1 MWACLSKQRKIR
13 LKTEGKVDSDR
24 VFKRILV
31 AVDGSESS
39 FRAARVAVRLA
50 KRNEADL
57 LVVSVIQRPAHAFM
71 PTQTMLPPSVDVDGL
86 QEYYKYAK
94 RDAQEWI
101 DKVVPIANALGVK
114 VRENVLK
121 GDTSVVQSLTDYASS
136 QAVDLIVVGRKG
148 SGGFKRLLL
157 GSVSNGVVNHA
168 ASSVLVVR

>member
-1 MWACLSKQRKIR
+1 MSKQRKIR
-13 LKTEGKVDSDR
+13 LRTESQVDSDR

-39 FRAARVAVRLA
+39 FRAARVAARLA

-57 LVVSVIQRPAHAFM
+57 LVVSVIQTPAHPFM
-71 PTQTMLPPSVDVDGL
+71 PTQSMISPGMNVDGL
-86 QEYYKYAK
+86 QEYYKYASK
-94 RDAQEWI
+94 DAQAWI
-101 DKVVPIANALGVK
+101 DKVVPIATALGVN
-114 VRENVLK
+114 VRQSVLK
-121 GDTSVVQSLTDYASS
+121 GATSVVRSLTDYASS

-157 GSVSNGVVNHA
+157 GSVSSGVVNHA

>member
-1 MWACLSKQRKIR
+1 LSKQRRIR
-13 LKTEGKVDSDR
+13 LKGSLVGSDR

-39 FRAARVAVRLA
+39 FRAARVAARLA

-57 LVVSVIQRPAHAFM
+57 LVVSVIQTPTHPFM
-71 PTQTMLPPSVDVDGL
+71 PTQTLTSPGMDIDGL
-86 QEYYKYAK
+86 EGYYKYAT
-94 RDAQEWI
+94 RDAQEWT
-101 DKVVPIANALGVK
+101 DKVVSMATPLGVK
-114 VRENVLK
+114 VRKSVLK
-121 GDTSVVQSLTDYASS
+121 GAISVVRSLTDYASS

-157 GSVSNGVVNHA
+157 GSVSNGLVNHA

>member
-1 MWACLSKQRKIR
+1 MSQQRQIR
-13 LKTEGKVDSDR
+13 LKTESQVGSDR

-71 PTQTMLPPSVDVDGL
+71 QTQSMVSPNIDVVGL
-86 QEYYKYAK
+86 QDYYKYASK
-94 RDAQEWI
+94 DAQEWI
-101 DKVVPIANALGVK
+101 DKVASIATPLGVK
-114 VRENVLK
+114 VRKSVLK
-121 GDTSVVQSLTDYASS
+121 GATSVVRSLTDYASS

-148 SGGFKRLLL
+148 FGGFKRLLL
-157 GSVSNGVVNHA
+157 GSVSSGVVNHA
-168 ASSVLVVR
+168 SCSVLVVR

>member
-1 MWACLSKQRKIR
+1 LSQQREIR
-13 LKTEGKVDSDR
+13 LRTESKVDSDR

-71 PTQTMLPPSVDVDGL
+71 PTRSMISPGVPVAGL
-86 QEYYKYAK
+86 QDYYKYASK
-94 RDAQEWI
+94 DAQGWI
-101 DKVVPIANALGVK
+101 DKVASIARPLGVK
-114 VRENVLK
+114 VRKNVLK
-121 GDTSVVQSLTDYASS
+121 GAASVVRSLTDYASS
-136 QAVDLIVVGRKG
+136 QEVDLIVVGRRG
-148 SGGFKRLLL
+148 SGGFKRLML
-157 GSVSNGVVNHA
+157 GSVSSGVVNHA